1 MPVSRGRKA
10 KKSKKRPQRTVV
22 VRRAE
27 PDAVFSK
34 VSGSPLAE
42 LADVLESL
50 LGQGDVPEW
59 WGQSQERLIDASRG
73 LLAATSPRT
82 LEQAAAE
89 LIGGELYTAV
99 TEGHSG
105 LRFEVWANEL
115 TDRLVSRIR
124 DTADNGDWQGPWWLL
139 QGLASIGSDGLG
151 GWAEEQAAKAAVSL
165 PAGWQAS
172 QPAWLTSMTE
182 IRATGDVRAMRDTYG
197 TRFGVI
203 AEFRYPE
210 GTGPF
215 WYLFDIDVSG
225 FFVLAGAGV
234 FDEADQAA
242 EAWRDA
248 VGISA
253 EGLTPA
259 PLTPDVLTCLT
270 YFGSEERYTDG
281 DESRMLLDN
290 WFRAPRR
297 ISDLIRALAKRGVAL
312 PPYRSLHED
321 IDSGPMADEFTAWYS
336 ERHGRPLDDE
346 VAEALASEWLEGI
359 MPGTEH
365 AVSPGRS
372 AYYRRLVSTDWLD
385 DPVTAQVLA
394 VLPEWVRWHGEQSG
408 LPAHLL
414 DIAVK
419 AAQADSASLATE
431 E

>member
-1 MPVSRGRKA
+1 
-10 KKSKKRPQRTVV
+10 
-22 VRRAE
+22 
-27 PDAVFSK
+27 
-34 VSGSPLAE
+34 
-42 LADVLESL
+42 
-50 LGQGDVPEW
+50 
-59 WGQSQERLIDASRG
+59 
-73 LLAATSPRT
+73 
-82 LEQAAAE
+82 
-89 LIGGELYTAV
+89 
-99 TEGHSG
+99 

-165 PAGWQAS
+165 PAGWQGRTVPPDRRD
-172 QPAWLTSMTE
+172 PA
-182 IRATGDVRAMRDTYG
+182 
-197 TRFGVI
+197 
-203 AEFRYPE
+203 
-210 GTGPF
+210 

-225 FFVLAGAGV
+225 SFVLAGAGV

-242 EAWRDA
+242 EAWRAA

-253 EGLTPA
+253 EGLTPE
-259 PLTPDVLTCLT
+259 PLTPDALTCLT
-270 YFGSEERYTDG
+270 YFGSEERDTYG

-297 ISDLIRALAKRGVAL
+297 ISDLIRTLAKRGVAL
-312 PPYRSLHED
+312 PPYRSLYED
-321 IDSGPMADEFTAWYS
+321 I
-336 ERHGRPLDDE
+336 
-346 VAEALASEWLEGI
+346 EALASEWLEGI

-372 AYYRRLVSTDWLD
+372 AYYRRLISTDWLD

-419 AAQADSASLATE
+419 AAQADSAWLG
-431 E
+431 